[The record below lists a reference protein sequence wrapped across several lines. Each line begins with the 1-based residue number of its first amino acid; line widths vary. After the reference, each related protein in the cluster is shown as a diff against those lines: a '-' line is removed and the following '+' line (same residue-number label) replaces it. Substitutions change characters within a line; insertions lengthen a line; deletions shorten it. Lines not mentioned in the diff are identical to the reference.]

1 MIALYP
7 GAYKPPHRGHF
18 EIATSLLSGMQG
30 RVYSIDDFRD
40 AGPSTLNKDSDS
52 YAG

>member
-40 AGPSTLNKDSDS
+40 AGPSTLNKD
-52 YAG
+52 